1 MEDTNAP
8 VLCVIPGDLHLTT
21 PGLANHQTALWMVE
35 EVNNLIRPDFVQFIG
50 DNVQHAREEEFQ
62 LFRALSGRLTV
73 PFHALVGDHEI
84 QDDPQAQ
91 RFRAL
96 VEEPYGASSLRGF
109 RFVRLNSQEAKP
121 VGLSPR
127 QVAWLRGEVDAAVAA
142 GERVV
147 LFQHNYPY
155 QIWEDF
161 SGPGIDDWREI
172 VQARR
177 ITAVFTGHTH
187 YGQVANDGR
196 NVFVTGR
203 SIGDP
208 EGGPPG
214 YTVAHLQGEDLAV
227 AYRTIEDTGPLLLI
241 THPRE
246 QILATGSRH
255 VVCDDDEICA
265 RAWSLTPL
273 RTGEARIDGGP
284 WFVLSAS
291 SSGFFSH
298 SLDGAKLAKGEHSVQ
313 VRVTDVLGKIPS
325 QQIEFVADPTG
336 RYTAVPVIYP
346 VVTKTAFC

>member
-1 MEDTNAP
+1 MEDANAP
-8 VLCVIPGDLHLTT
+8 VIFVVPGDLHLTK
-21 PGLANHQTALWMVE
+21 PSLANHQTALWMVE

-73 PFHALVGDHEI
+73 PFYALVGDHEV
-84 QDDPQAQ
+84 QDDPQAR

-96 VEEPYGASSLRGF
+96 VGEPHGASSLRGF
-109 RFVRLNSQEAKP
+109 RFVRLNTQEAKP
-121 VGLSPR
+121 VGLSPG
-127 QVAWLRGEVDAAVAA
+127 QVAWLRCEVDAAVAA

-172 VQARR
+172 VQTRR

-196 NVFVTGR
+196 NVFVACR

-227 AYRTIEDTGPLLLI
+227 TYRTIEDTGPLLLI

-246 QILATGSRH
+246 KILATGPCH
-255 VVCDDDEICA
+255 VLCSDDEICA

-273 RTGEARIDGGP
+273 RMGEARIDDGA
-284 WFVLSAS
+284 WFVLSGS
-291 SSGFFSH
+291 SPGFFCHPLESAR
-298 SLDGAKLAKGEHSVQ
+298 LTKGEHSLE
-313 VRVTDVLGKIPS
+313 VRVTDGLGKAAS
-325 QQIEFVADPTG
+325 QRIEFVVDPTG
-336 RYTAVPVIYP
+336 RYTAVPVIRP

>member
-8 VLCVIPGDLHLTT
+8 VIFVVPGDLHLTK
-21 PGLANHQTALWMVE
+21 PGLANHHTAIWMVE
-35 EVNNLIRPDFVQFIG
+35 EVNNLIRPDFVQFI
-50 DNVQHAREEEFQ
+50 
-62 LFRALSGRLTV
+62 
-73 PFHALVGDHEI
+73 
-84 QDDPQAQ
+84 
-91 RFRAL
+91 
-96 VEEPYGASSLRGF
+96 
-109 RFVRLNSQEAKP
+109 RLNCQEAKP

-172 VQARR
+172 VQTRR

-187 YGQVANDGR
+187 DGQVANDDR

-208 EGGPPG
+208 EGGPPS

-227 AYRTIEDTGPLLLI
+227 AYRTTEDTGPLLLI

-255 VVCDDDEICA
+255 VVCDDDEIRA

-273 RTGEARIDGGP
+273 RTGEARIDGGA
-284 WFVLSAS
+284 WFVLSGS

-298 SLDGAKLAKGEHSVQ
+298 PLESARLTKGEHALE
-313 VRVTDVLGKIPS
+313 VRVTDALGKTAS
-325 QQIEFVADPTG
+325 QRIEFVADPTG
-336 RYTAVPVIYP
+336 RYTAVPVIHP